1 MMSRLAQHLNLRA
14 RLERLAAG
22 PFRDLLASAPSLG
35 RTVRRFSP
43 HLRQQAPLIG
53 GGTLALLAEIVLRL
67 LEPWPLKF
75 LVDYVIA
82 PSPGGPPLPV
92 WLAGSEPSTLLILA
106 AAMVVVFAGGRA
118 LTAYISTVLL
128 ALAGNR
134 VLTEVRAELYSHIQ
148 RLSLSYHYR
157 ARTGDLLNRLTGDI
171 GRLQEVTVTAVMPLL
186 ANLLTLFGMLL
197 VMLWID
203 WRMAL
208 IALSIIPLFIYT
220 MSSLGKRISGVAREE
235 RRREGALAA
244 SAAEALGAIKVVQA
258 LGLERLMERAFAR
271 QNRASL
277 SEGVR
282 GRRLAARLERT
293 TDMLVAV
300 ATALVLWYGATL
312 VLRGELLLGDMLV
325 FTAYLKSAFKP
336 LRDLAKYA
344 GRIAKAGASGER
356 IVEVL
361 ATLPDVRNVPGA
373 APAPR
378 LRGHVIFDKVS
389 FAYTPDNNVLQDFSL
404 AVPPGTRVALVGPSG
419 GGKSTVIN
427 LLLRFYDPHQG
438 RVFIDGRDI
447 RAYTLASLRN
457 QIAVV
462 LQESVLFATSISD
475 NIAYGAPGARPEDII
490 AAAKLANAHD
500 FITRLP
506 DGYRTVLGERGATLS
521 GGQRQRIAIARAA
534 LRRAPIVALDEP
546 TTGLDQENERLVSEA
561 LERLT
566 AGRTTFMIA
575 HNLRTV
581 EHVDLILYIEHG
593 RTVEQGT
600 HEQLLHQNGQY
611 ATRYR
616 LQMAERRA
624 AGQQEQEAPCVIEC

>member
-22 PFRDLLASAPSLG
+22 PFRDLQASAPSLG

-43 HLRQQAPLIG
+43 HLHQQAPLIG

-82 PSPGGPPLPV
+82 PPPGGPDLPV
-92 WLAGSEPSTLLILA
+92 WLPGLGSATLLILA
-106 AAMVVVFAGGRA
+106 AVMVVVFAGGRA

-208 IALSIIPLFIYT
+208 IALFIST

-235 RRREGALAA
+235 RWREGALAA

-475 NIAYGAPGARPEDII
+475 NIAYGAPGAWPEDII

-506 DGYRTVLGERGATLS
+506 DGYRMVLGERGATLS

-546 TTGLDQENERLVSEA
+546 TTGLDQENEQLVSEA

-581 EHVDLILYIEHG
+581 EHVDLILYIEYG
-593 RTVEQGT
+593 RIVEQGT

-624 AGQQEQEAPCVIEC
+624 AGQQEQEAACVIEC